1 MKTWLASLGDRW
13 LTFIHSIRFRL
24 TLWFVLILALVLGV
38 FSTFIYMTQRRNLRI
53 DAVARLQAKFV
64 QVQGYLGGGEWE
76 HLEIDGS
83 DVSEASVPLQGGDL
97 LILVDTGG
105 SVLGRWGAAISDPE
119 AVLDALEA
127 TASQQPDASV
137 YESSVA
143 IVGQDKQ
150 ATSTDYLFITSP
162 MVHDSRLLGYL
173 VIGSQS
179 DLLSQERRLGISLGL
194 GSLAMLAIAF
204 LGGLWLSDRAM
215 RPVTAIA
222 RAAQMISESDLG
234 RRLNNGGRDE
244 LADLARTFDAMIARL
259 QAAFDRQ
266 RRFVADA
273 SHELRTPL
281 TIINLEIARALSG
294 QRPVSEY
301 RRAMEVVDAESG
313 RMTRLVNDLMTLARM
328 DSGQAI
334 LKFEAVDF
342 GDVALE
348 AFERMTPLAERRKI
362 TLEIGELPE
371 LRVSGDRQYLV
382 QMISNLVE
390 NGIKYCD
397 AGATVRVQLW
407 KKDNQAILGVADTG
421 PGIPAEHL
429 RTLFDR
435 FYRVD
440 TARSHNDQPGSPSG
454 SGLGLSIV
462 SWIVHAHRG
471 TIRVDSE
478 VGKGTDFEVAL
489 PLA

>member
-1 MKTWLASLGDRW
+1 MTTWLGSLGDRW
-13 LTFIHSIRFRL
+13 LTFMHSIRFRL

-38 FSTFIYMTQRRNLRI
+38 FSTFIYVTQTRNLRF

-64 QVQGYLGGGEWE
+64 QVQGYLGGAEWE
-76 HLEIDGS
+76 HFEIAGN

-105 SVLGRWGAAISDPE
+105 SVLGRWGAAISDPK
-119 AVLDALEA
+119 AVVGALVT

-137 YESSVA
+137 HESTVA
-143 IVGQDKQ
+143 IVGKDKQ
-150 ATSTDYLFITSP
+150 ATSSDYLFIMSP
-162 MVHDSRLLGYL
+162 MVHDGRLLGYL

-179 DLLSQERRLGISLGL
+179 DLLSQQRRLGLSLGL

-222 RAAQMISESDLG
+222 RAAQTISESDLG
-234 RRLNNGGRDE
+234 RRLNIGGRDE

-281 TIINLEIARALSG
+281 TIINLEVARALSG

-342 GDVALE
+342 SDVALE
-348 AFERMTPLAERRKI
+348 AFERMTPLAKQRQI
-362 TLEIGELPE
+362 ALEIGELPE
-371 LRVSGDRQYLV
+371 LKVSGDRQYLI
-382 QMISNLVE
+382 QMISNLIE

-397 AGATVRVQLW
+397 AGASVRVELL
-407 KKDNQAILGVADTG
+407 KKENQAMMRVADTG

-429 RTLFDR
+429 STLFDR

-471 TIRVDSE
+471 TIRVESE
-478 VGKGTDFEVAL
+478 VGKGTNFEVAL
-489 PLA
+489 PLT